1 MKIKGK
7 GIFELALVA
16 FCGLFFIVSFS
27 YNPRARLAP
36 EIFSAVL
43 FLLACVLFLGD
54 NIPFFEKRF
63 KFMNDKGLFTDVI
76 QKKEDDLASK
86 ENNGTVV
93 INENV
98 KLIRILLWLAG
109 FLVALRFVTYLITV
123 PVWLL
128 FFTKIEGDRKWRES
142 TYMALGMGIF
152 DFVLF
157 DLLLHVTF

>member
-1 MKIKGK
+1 MKLKGK

-16 FCGLFFIVSFS
+16 FCVLFFIISFD
-27 YNPRARLAP
+27 YNPRARFAP
-36 EIFSAVL
+36 AVFSAVL
-43 FLLACVLFLGD
+43 FLLASVLFLGD
-54 NIPFFEKRF
+54 NVPFFQKRF
-63 KFMNDKGLFTDVI
+63 KFMNEKGFFTDV
-76 QKKEDDLASK
+76 QKKEDDLSLK
-86 ENNGTVV
+86 ENNSTVV
-93 INENV
+93 NENV

-109 FLVALRFVTYLITV
+109 FIVALRFITYLITV

-157 DLLLHVTF
+157 DLFLHVTF